1 MKQYSTTTLNQCNFR
16 RKIDMKASNITKVIN
31 KLIVKKLPVFIWGA
45 PGIGKSS
52 IVKQIAAEQGL
63 VFLDLRL
70 SLLDPTDLKGIPFFN
85 AQTNEGVWAKPSFLP
100 SIPDSKGILFLDE
113 INTAPPAVQASAY
126 QLILDRKV
134 GEYELPKGWSIIAA
148 GNRENDR
155 GVVYKMPPPLA
166 NRFVHFEM
174 EVDFDDWKT
183 WAYITKIDASII
195 GYLAYDK
202 SMLFTFD
209 PTLNEK
215 AFATPRSWE
224 YVDSI
229 IKSGIEAELILDSIS
244 GAVGR
249 EAAIG
254 YLSFKK
260 VMGDLPDL
268 NTILDGTLTELN
280 EDNSKVMMALSI
292 GLVNALIENPSH
304 SAINNVLKFSLKLP
318 SEFSIML
325 VKDMQ
330 QNKID
335 VESSDEWSE
344 WVRAFAYLLS

>member
-1 MKQYSTTTLNQCNFR
+1 
-16 RKIDMKASNITKVIN
+16 MKASNITKVID
-31 KLIVKKLPVFIWGA
+31 KLIDRQLPVFVWGA

-52 IVKQIAAEQGL
+52 IVKQIAEQKEL
-63 VFLDLRL
+63 DFLDLRL

-85 AQTNEGVWAKPSFLP
+85 AETKEGVWAKPSFLP
-100 SIPDSKGILFLDE
+100 SDPDSKGILFLDE

-134 GEYELPKGWSIIAA
+134 GEYELPKGWSIVAA

-174 EVDFDDWKT
+174 EVDFDDWKA
-183 WAYITKIDASII
+183 WAYSAGIESAII

-209 PTLNEK
+209 PTSNEK

-229 IKSGIEAELILDSIS
+229 VKSGIDTELILDSIS

-249 EAAIG
+249 EAAVG
-254 YLSFKK
+254 YSSFKK
-260 VMGDLPDL
+260 VMKQLPDL

-280 EDNSKVMMALSI
+280 EDDPKVLMALAI
-292 GLVNALIENPSH
+292 GLVNALRENPSDDG
-304 SAINNVLKFSLKLP
+304 IENVLDFSLQLP
-318 SEFSIML
+318 GEFAIML

-330 QNKID
+330 QNGLD
-335 VESSDEWSE
+335 VEGSAAWGE
-344 WVRAFAYLLS
+344 WVRKFAYLLS

>member
-1 MKQYSTTTLNQCNFR
+1 
-16 RKIDMKASNITKVIN
+16 MKASNITKVID
-31 KLIVKKLPVFIWGA
+31 KLIDRQLPVFIWGA

-52 IVKQIAAEQGL
+52 IVRQIAEEKEM

-85 AQTNEGVWAKPSFLP
+85 ADTQEGVWAKPSFLP
-100 SIPDSKGILFLDE
+100 SESDSRGILFLDE

-126 QLILDRKV
+126 QLILDRRV
-134 GEYELPKGWSIIAA
+134 GEYELPRGWSIVAA

-174 EVDFDDWKT
+174 EVDFEDWKS
-183 WAYITKIDASII
+183 WAYRSGIDASLIAF
-195 GYLAYDK
+195 LAYDK

-209 PTLNEK
+209 PLSNEK
-215 AFATPRSWE
+215 SFATPRSWE

-229 IKSGIEAELILDSIS
+229 IKSGIEKELVLDSIS

-249 EAAIG
+249 EAAVG
-254 YLSFKK
+254 YLSFRK
-260 VMGDLPDL
+260 VMNELPDL
-268 NTILDGTLTELN
+268 SAVLDGTLKELE
-280 EDNSKVMMALSI
+280 EDDPKIMMALAI
-292 GLVNALIENPSH
+292 GLVNAIKEDQREE
-304 SAINNVLKFSLKLP
+304 AVENVLEFSLQLP
-318 SEFSIML
+318 GEFAIMM

-330 QNKID
+330 QSGID
-335 VESSDEWSE
+335 VEGAENWNE
-344 WVRAFAYLLS
+344 WVRKFAYLLA

>member
-1 MKQYSTTTLNQCNFR
+1 
-16 RKIDMKASNITKVIN
+16 MKASDITKVVN
-31 KLIVKKLPVFIWGA
+31 KLIVQKLPVFIWGA

-52 IVKQIAAEQGL
+52 IVKAIAKEQEL
-63 VFLDLRL
+63 EFLDLRL

-85 AQTNEGVWAKPSFLP
+85 AETNEGVWAKPSFLP
-100 SIPDSKGILFLDE
+100 SEPDSKGILFLDE

-134 GEYELPKGWSIIAA
+134 GEYELPDGWSIIAA

-174 EVDFDDWKT
+174 EVDFDDWKA
-183 WAYITKIDASII
+183 WAYSAKIDVSII
-195 GYLAYDK
+195 GFLSYDK

-209 PTLNEK
+209 ATSNEK
-215 AFATPRSWE
+215 SFATPRSWE

-229 IKSGIEAELILDSIS
+229 IKSGIEGILILDSIS

-254 YLSFKK
+254 YMSFKK
-260 VMGDLPDL
+260 VMKNLPNL
-268 NTILDGTLTELN
+268 HTILDGTLTKL
-280 EDNSKVMMALSI
+280 EDEDSKLMMALSI
-292 GLVNALIENPSH
+292 GLVNALKDNLSS
-304 SAINNVLKFSLKLP
+304 SAIDNVLKFSLHIP
-318 SEFSIML
+318 GEFSIML

-330 QNKID
+330 ENGID
-335 VESSDEWSE
+335 VESSSE
-344 WVRAFAYLLS
+344 WKVWVREFAYLLT

>member
-1 MKQYSTTTLNQCNFR
+1 
-16 RKIDMKASNITKVIN
+16 MKASDITKVVSH
-31 KLIVKKLPVFIWGA
+31 LIDKKLPVFVWGA

-52 IVKQIAAEQGL
+52 IVKQIASAKGME
-63 VFLDLRL
+63 FLDLRL

-85 AQTNEGVWAKPSFLP
+85 ADTKEGVWAKPSFLP
-100 SIPDSKGILFLDE
+100 SVPESRGILFLDE

-134 GEYELPKGWSIIAA
+134 GEYALPQGWSIVAA

-174 EVDFDDWKT
+174 EPDFNDWKA
-183 WAYITKIDASII
+183 WAFKAGIESSLIA
-195 GYLAYDK
+195 YLAYDK

-209 PTLNEK
+209 PLSNEK
-215 AFATPRSWE
+215 SFATPRSWE
-224 YVDSI
+224 YVDGI
-229 IKSGIEAELILDSIS
+229 LKAGIEEDLILDSIS

-249 EAAIG
+249 EAAVG

-260 VMGDLPDL
+260 VMRSLPDL
-268 NTILDGTLTELN
+268 ASILDGVLPALEE
-280 EDNSKVMMALSI
+280 EDPKVMMGLAI
-292 GLVNALIENPSH
+292 GLVNALLDNKRDE
-304 SAINNVLKFSLKLP
+304 AITNVLKFSLSMP
-318 SEFSIML
+318 GEFAIML

-330 QNKID
+330 QNGLD
-335 VESSDEWSE
+335 VEGSQSWSD
-344 WVRAFAYLLS
+344 WVRKFAYLLS

>member
-1 MKQYSTTTLNQCNFR
+1 
-16 RKIDMKASNITKVIN
+16 MKASNITKVVN

-52 IVKQIAAEQGL
+52 IVKQIASEKGL
-63 VFLDLRL
+63 AFIDLRL

-85 AQTNEGVWAKPSFLP
+85 AETNEGVWAKPSFLP
-100 SIPDSKGILFLDE
+100 SVPDSKGILFLDE
-113 INTAPPAVQASAY
+113 INSAPPAVQASAY

-134 GEYELPKGWSIIAA
+134 GEYELPEGWSIVAA

-174 EVDFDDWKT
+174 EVNFDDWKA
-183 WAYITKIDASII
+183 WAYKSKIDSSII

-209 PTLNEK
+209 ATSNEK
-215 AFATPRSWE
+215 SFATPRSWE

-229 IKSGIEAELILDSIS
+229 IKSGIEEELILDSIS

-249 EAAIG
+249 EAAVG
-254 YLSFKK
+254 YISFKK
-260 VMGDLPDL
+260 VMNDLPDL
-268 NTILDGTLTELN
+268 NTILEGTRKEIKQ
-280 EDNSKVMMALSI
+280 EDSKVMMGLAI
-292 GLVNALIENPSH
+292 GLVNALLENS
-304 SAINNVLKFSLKLP
+304 SEEAIDNVLKFSLQLP
-318 SEFSIML
+318 GEFAIML

-330 QNKID
+330 QNGID
-335 VESSDEWSE
+335 VEGSSE
-344 WVRAFAYLLS
+344 WGPWVREFSYLLA

>member
-1 MKQYSTTTLNQCNFR
+1 
-16 RKIDMKASNITKVIN
+16 MKASSITKVID
-31 KLIVKKLPVFIWGA
+31 KLIDKQLPVFIWGA

-52 IVKQIAAEQGL
+52 IVKQVAAAKEL
-63 VFLDLRL
+63 EFLDLRL

-85 AQTNEGVWAKPSFLP
+85 ADTKEGVWAKPSFLP
-100 SIPDSKGILFLDE
+100 SDPDSKGILFLDE

-134 GEYELPKGWSIIAA
+134 GEYELPGGWSIVAA

-174 EVDFDDWKT
+174 EVDFDDWKK
-183 WAYITKIDASII
+183 WAYGNDIEAAII
-195 GYLAYDK
+195 AFLAYDK

-209 PTLNEK
+209 PLSNEK
-215 AFATPRSWE
+215 SFATPRSWE

-229 IKSGIEAELILDSIS
+229 VKSGIDTDLILDSIS

-249 EAAIG
+249 DAAVG
-254 YLSFKK
+254 YLAFKK
-260 VMGDLPDL
+260 VMNELPDL
-268 NTILDGTLTELN
+268 AAILDGTLAELE
-280 EDNSKVMMALSI
+280 EDDPKVMMALAI
-292 GLVNALIENPSH
+292 GLVNAVKGVQRDE
-304 SAINNVLKFSLKLP
+304 AIDNVLDFSLQLP
-318 SEFSIML
+318 GEFSIML

-330 QNKID
+330 QNGID
-335 VESSDEWSE
+335 VEGSE
-344 WVRAFAYLLS
+344 MWGAWVKKFAYLLS

>member
-1 MKQYSTTTLNQCNFR
+1 
-16 RKIDMKASNITKVIN
+16 MKASNITKVID
-31 KLIVKKLPVFIWGA
+31 KLIDRQLPVFVWGA

-52 IVKQIAAEQGL
+52 IVKQIAEQKEL
-63 VFLDLRL
+63 EFLDLRL

-85 AQTNEGVWAKPSFLP
+85 AETKEGVWAKPSFLP
-100 SIPDSKGILFLDE
+100 SDPDSKGILFLDE

-174 EVDFDDWKT
+174 EVDFDDWKA
-183 WAYITKIDASII
+183 WAYGAGIESAII

-209 PTLNEK
+209 PTSNEK

-229 IKSGIEAELILDSIS
+229 VKSGIDTELILDSIS

-249 EAAIG
+249 EAAVG
-254 YLSFKK
+254 YSSFKK
-260 VMGDLPDL
+260 VMKQLPDL
-268 NTILDGTLTELN
+268 STVLDGTLTELN
-280 EDNSKVMMALSI
+280 EDDPKVLMALAI
-292 GLVNALIENPSH
+292 GLVNALRENPSDD
-304 SAINNVLKFSLKLP
+304 AIENVLDFSLQLP
-318 SEFSIML
+318 GEFAIML

-330 QNKID
+330 QNSLD
-335 VESSDEWSE
+335 VEGSAAWGE
-344 WVRAFAYLLS
+344 WVRKFAYLLS

>member
-1 MKQYSTTTLNQCNFR
+1 
-16 RKIDMKASNITKVIN
+16 MKASNITKAID
-31 KLIVKKLPVFIWGA
+31 KLIDAQLPVFVWGA

-52 IVKQIAAEQGL
+52 IVKQIAKEKDME
-63 VFLDLRL
+63 FLDLRL

-85 AQTNEGVWAKPSFLP
+85 AETQEGIWAKPSFLP
-100 SIPDSKGILFLDE
+100 SDPDSRGILFLDE

-134 GEYELPKGWSIIAA
+134 GEYELPKGWSIVAA

-174 EVDFDDWKT
+174 EVDFDDWKA
-183 WAYITKIDASII
+183 WAYRAGIESAII

-209 PTLNEK
+209 PTSNEK

-229 IKSGIEAELILDSIS
+229 VKSGIESGLILDSIS

-249 EAAIG
+249 EAAVG
-254 YLSFKK
+254 YSSFKK
-260 VMGDLPDL
+260 VMKDLPDL
-268 NTILDGTLTELN
+268 ERILDGSLKEID
-280 EDNSKVMMALSI
+280 EDDPKVLMALAI
-292 GLVNALIENPSH
+292 GLVNAARQNPSDE
-304 SAINNVLKFSLKLP
+304 AIDNILSFSLQLP
-318 SEFSIML
+318 GEFAIML

-330 QNKID
+330 ANGLD
-335 VESSDEWSE
+335 VEGAEAWDEW
-344 WVRAFAYLLS
+344 VHKFAYLLS

>member
-1 MKQYSTTTLNQCNFR
+1 
-16 RKIDMKASNITKVIN
+16 MKASNITKVVN
-31 KLIVKKLPVFIWGA
+31 QLIEQKLPVFIWGA

-52 IVKQIAAEQGL
+52 IVKQIASEQGL
-63 VFLDLRL
+63 EFLDLRL

-85 AQTNEGVWAKPSFLP
+85 ANTNEGVWAKPSFLP
-100 SIPDSKGILFLDE
+100 SEPDSKGILFLDE

-134 GEYELPKGWSIIAA
+134 GEYALPKGWSIIAA

-174 EVDFDDWKT
+174 EVDFFDWKT
-183 WAYITKIDASII
+183 WAYKAGIESSII
-195 GYLAYDK
+195 AYLAYDK

-209 PTLNEK
+209 ATSNEK
-215 AFATPRSWE
+215 SFATPRSWE

-229 IKSGIEAELILDSIS
+229 IKSGIEVDLILDSIS

-254 YLSFKK
+254 YISFKK
-260 VMGDLPDL
+260 VMKDLPDL
-268 NTILDGTLTELN
+268 KSILDGTLTELE
-280 EDNSKVMMALSI
+280 EDDSKVMMALAI
-292 GLVNALIENPSH
+292 GLVNALLENS
-304 SAINNVLKFSLKLP
+304 SEEAIVNVLNFSLQLP
-318 SEFSIML
+318 GEFAIML

-330 QNKID
+330 SNGLE
-335 VESSDEWSE
+335 VEGSAAWSE
-344 WVRAFAYLLS
+344 WVRKFAYLLS

>member
-1 MKQYSTTTLNQCNFR
+1 
-16 RKIDMKASNITKVIN
+16 MKASDITKVVSR
-31 KLIVKKLPVFIWGA
+31 LIEKKLPVFIWGA

-52 IVKQIAAEQGL
+52 VVKQIANEKALE
-63 VFLDLRL
+63 FFDLRL

-85 AQTNEGVWAKPSFLP
+85 ADTKEGVWAKPSFLP
-100 SIPDSKGILFLDE
+100 SRPESKGILFLDE

-134 GEYELPKGWSIIAA
+134 GEYELPEGWSVVAA

-174 EVDFDDWKT
+174 EADFNDWKT
-183 WAYITKIDASII
+183 WAFKAGIESSII
-195 GYLAYDK
+195 AYLAYDK

-209 PTLNEK
+209 PTSNEK
-215 AFATPRSWE
+215 SFATPRSWE
-224 YVDSI
+224 YVDTI
-229 IKSGIEAELILDSIS
+229 IKSAIEADLILDSIS

-249 EAAIG
+249 EATVG

-260 VMGDLPDL
+260 VMNQLPDL
-268 NTILDGTLTELN
+268 SSILDGSLEAAEV
-280 EDNSKVMMALSI
+280 EDAKIVMALAI
-292 GLVNALIENPSH
+292 GLVNALLENQSEA
-304 SAINNVLKFSLKLP
+304 AIDNVLKFSLTLP
-318 SEFSIML
+318 GEFAIML

-330 QNKID
+330 QNRID
-335 VESSDEWSE
+335 VEGSGVWGE
-344 WVRAFAYLLS
+344 WVRKFAYLLS

>member
-1 MKQYSTTTLNQCNFR
+1 MTKKRYNFEIYVHQR
-16 RKIDMKASNITKVIN
+16 SFYQMKASDITQVVN
-31 KLIVKKLPVFIWGA
+31 QLMLQKLPVFIWGA

-52 IVKQIAAEQGL
+52 IVKAIAKENNL

-100 SIPDSKGILFLDE
+100 SDPDSEGILFLDE
-113 INTAPPAVQASAY
+113 INTAAPAVQASAY
-126 QLILDRKV
+126 QLILDRSV
-134 GEYELPKGWSIIAA
+134 GEYVLPKGWSIIAA
-148 GNRENDR
+148 GNRETDR
-155 GVVYKMPPPLA
+155 GVVYKMPSPLA

-174 EVDFDDWKT
+174 EVDFDDWKA
-183 WAYITKIDASII
+183 WAYKMKIDASII
-195 GYLAYDK
+195 AYLSYDK

-209 PTLNEK
+209 PLSNEK

-224 YVDSI
+224 YVNKILRAGIDS
-229 IKSGIEAELILDSIS
+229 ALILNSIT
-244 GAVGR
+244 GAVGK

-260 VMGDLPDL
+260 VMHTLPNLED
-268 NTILDGTLTELN
+268 ILSGKLEQVEEEGN
-280 EDNSKVMMALSI
+280 KVMMALVI
-292 GLVNALIENPSH
+292 GLVNVLIENPSEE
-304 SAINNVLKFSLKLP
+304 AIDNVLKFSLNLP
-318 SEFSIML
+318 GEFSIML

-335 VESSDEWSE
+335 VEGANHWPE
-344 WVRAFAYLLS
+344 WVREFAYLLA

>member
-1 MKQYSTTTLNQCNFR
+1 
-16 RKIDMKASNITKVIN
+16 MKASNITKVVN
-31 KLIVKKLPVFIWGA
+31 KLIVQKLPVFIWGA

-52 IVKQIAAEQGL
+52 IVKAIAQEQEL
-63 VFLDLRL
+63 EFLDLRL

-85 AQTNEGVWAKPSFLP
+85 AETNEGVWAKPSFLP
-100 SIPDSKGILFLDE
+100 SDPDSKGILFLDE

-134 GEYELPKGWSIIAA
+134 GEYELPEGWSIIAA

-155 GVVYKMPPPLA
+155 GIVYKMPPPLA

-174 EVDFDDWKT
+174 EVDFDDWKA
-183 WAYITKIDASII
+183 WAYSAKIDASII
-195 GYLAYDK
+195 GFLAYDK

-209 PTLNEK
+209 ATSNEK
-215 AFATPRSWE
+215 SFATPRSWE

-229 IKSGIEAELILDSIS
+229 VKSGIDGDLILDCIS

-254 YLSFKK
+254 YISFKK
-260 VMGDLPDL
+260 VMKELPDL
-268 NTILDGTLTELN
+268 DTVLDGTLTELN
-280 EDNSKVMMALSI
+280 EDDSKVMMALSI
-292 GLVNALIENPSH
+292 GLVNALIEKPTSE
-304 SAINNVLKFSLKLP
+304 AIDNVLKFSLKLP

-330 QNKID
+330 QNGID
-335 VESSDEWSE
+335 VEGSSEWGE
-344 WVRAFAYLLS
+344 WVREFAYLLS

>member
-1 MKQYSTTTLNQCNFR
+1 
-16 RKIDMKASNITKVIN
+16 MKASNITKVVN
-31 KLIVKKLPVFIWGA
+31 KLIVKKLPVFIWGP

-52 IVKQIAAEQGL
+52 IVKQIATSQEFE
-63 VFLDLRL
+63 FLDLRL

-85 AQTNEGVWAKPSFLP
+85 PETNEGVWAKPSFLP
-100 SIPDSKGILFLDE
+100 SDTGSKGILFLDE

-134 GEYELPKGWSIIAA
+134 G
-148 GNRENDR
+148 
-155 GVVYKMPPPLA
+155 

-174 EVDFDDWKT
+174 EVDFNDWKA
-183 WAYITKIDASII
+183 WAYSSKIESAII
-195 GYLAYDK
+195 AYLAYDK

-209 PTLNEK
+209 ASSNEK
-215 AFATPRSWE
+215 SFATPRSWE

-229 IKSGIEAELILDSIS
+229 VKSGIEADLILDSIS

-260 VMGDLPDL
+260 VMKDLPDL
-268 NTILDGTLTELN
+268 NTILDGSLTELEE
-280 EDNSKVMMALSI
+280 EDSKVMMALAI
-292 GLVNALIENPSH
+292 GLVNALLENNSEE
-304 SAINNVLKFSLKLP
+304 AIDNVLRFSLQLP
-318 SEFSIML
+318 GEFSIML

-330 QNKID
+330 QNGID
-335 VESSDEWSE
+335 VEGSNAWGE
-344 WVRAFAYLLS
+344 WVREFAYLLA

>member
-1 MKQYSTTTLNQCNFR
+1 
-16 RKIDMKASNITKVIN
+16 MKASNITKAID
-31 KLIVKKLPVFIWGA
+31 KLIDAQLPVFIWGA

-52 IVKQIAAEQGL
+52 IVKQIAKEKDMA
-63 VFLDLRL
+63 FLDLRL

-85 AQTNEGVWAKPSFLP
+85 AETQEGVWAKPSFLP
-100 SIPDSKGILFLDE
+100 SDPDSRGILFLDE

-134 GEYELPKGWSIIAA
+134 GEYELPKGWSIVAA

-174 EVDFDDWKT
+174 EVDFDDWKA
-183 WAYITKIDASII
+183 WAYRAGIESAII

-209 PTLNEK
+209 PTSNEK

-229 IKSGIEAELILDSIS
+229 VKSGIESDLILDSIS

-249 EAAIG
+249 EAAVG
-254 YLSFKK
+254 YSSFKK
-260 VMGDLPDL
+260 VMKDLPDL
-268 NTILDGTLTELN
+268 QSILEGSLKEID
-280 EDNSKVMMALSI
+280 EDDPKVLMALAI
-292 GLVNALIENPSH
+292 GLVNAARQNPSDE
-304 SAINNVLKFSLKLP
+304 AIDNILSFSLQLP
-318 SEFSIML
+318 GEFAIML

-330 QNKID
+330 ANELD
-335 VESSDEWSE
+335 VEGAEAWGE
-344 WVRAFAYLLS
+344 WVRKFAYLLS

>member
-1 MKQYSTTTLNQCNFR
+1 
-16 RKIDMKASNITKVIN
+16 MKASNITKVVSS
-31 KLIVKKLPVFIWGA
+31 LIDRKLPVFIWGA

-52 IVKQIAAEQGL
+52 IVKKIAKDKELA
-63 VFLDLRL
+63 FIDLRL

-85 AQTNEGVWAKPSFLP
+85 AETKEGVWAKPSFLP
-100 SIPDSKGILFLDE
+100 SKEGSKGILFLDE

-126 QLILDRKV
+126 QLILDRRV
-134 GEYELPKGWSIIAA
+134 GEYELPEGWSIVAA

-174 EVDFDDWKT
+174 EVDFNDWKA
-183 WAYITKIDASII
+183 WAYAAKIESSII
-195 GYLAYDK
+195 AYLAYDK

-209 PTLNEK
+209 ATSNEK
-215 AFATPRSWE
+215 SFATPRSWE

-229 IKSGIEAELILDSIS
+229 IKSCIEADLILDSIS

-260 VMGDLPDL
+260 IMKDLPDL
-268 NTILDGTLTELN
+268 NRVIDGSLMELEE
-280 EDNSKVMMALSI
+280 EDPKVMMALSI
-292 GLVNALIENPSH
+292 GLVNALIEKTGEE
-304 SAINNVLKFSLKLP
+304 AIDNVLKFSLLLP
-318 SEFSIML
+318 GEFSIML

-330 QNKID
+330 QNSID
-335 VESSDEWSE
+335 VEGSEVWGE
-344 WVRAFAYLLS
+344 WVRKFAYLLS

>member
-1 MKQYSTTTLNQCNFR
+1 
-16 RKIDMKASNITKVIN
+16 MKASNITKVID
-31 KLIVKKLPVFIWGA
+31 KLIDRQLPVFIWGA

-52 IVKQIAAEQGL
+52 IVKQIAAHKEL
-63 VFLDLRL
+63 EFLDLRL

-85 AQTNEGVWAKPSFLP
+85 ADTKEGVWAKPSFLP
-100 SIPDSKGILFLDE
+100 SDPQSKGILFLDE

-126 QLILDRKV
+126 QLILDRRV
-134 GEYELPKGWSIIAA
+134 GEYELPKGWSIVAA

-174 EVDFDDWKT
+174 EVDFEDWKN
-183 WAYITKIDASII
+183 WAYKQGIESAII
-195 GYLAYDK
+195 AFLAYDK

-209 PTLNEK
+209 PMSNEK
-215 AFATPRSWE
+215 SFATPRSWE

-229 IKSGIEAELILDSIS
+229 VKSGIENELILDSIS

-249 EAAIG
+249 EAAVG

-260 VMGDLPDL
+260 VMKELPDL
-268 NTILDGTLTELN
+268 REILNGSLTELE
-280 EDNSKVMMALSI
+280 EDDPKVMMALAI
-292 GLVNALIENPSH
+292 GLLNALREDASDE
-304 SAINNVLKFSLKLP
+304 AVDNVLKFSLQLP
-318 SEFSIML
+318 GEFSVML

-330 QNKID
+330 QNDID
-335 VESSDEWSE
+335 VEGSEEWGE
-344 WVRAFAYLLS
+344 WVRKFAYLLA

>member
-1 MKQYSTTTLNQCNFR
+1 
-16 RKIDMKASNITKVIN
+16 MKASNITKAID
-31 KLIVKKLPVFIWGA
+31 KLIDAQLPVFIWGA

-52 IVKQIAAEQGL
+52 IVKQIAKEKDME
-63 VFLDLRL
+63 FLDLRL

-85 AQTNEGVWAKPSFLP
+85 AETQEGVWAKPSFLP
-100 SIPDSKGILFLDE
+100 SDPDSKGILFLDE

-134 GEYELPKGWSIIAA
+134 GEYELPKGWSIVAA

-174 EVDFDDWKT
+174 EVDFDDWKA
-183 WAYITKIDASII
+183 WAYRAGIESAII

-209 PTLNEK
+209 PTSNEK

-229 IKSGIEAELILDSIS
+229 VKSGIESGLILDSIS

-249 EAAIG
+249 EAAVG
-254 YLSFKK
+254 YSSFKK
-260 VMGDLPDL
+260 VMKDLPDL
-268 NTILDGTLTELN
+268 ERILDGSLKEID
-280 EDNSKVMMALSI
+280 EDDPKVLMALAI
-292 GLVNALIENPSH
+292 GLVNAARQNPSDE
-304 SAINNVLKFSLKLP
+304 AIDNILSFSLQLP
-318 SEFSIML
+318 GEFAIML

-330 QNKID
+330 ANGLD
-335 VESSDEWSE
+335 VEGAEAWDEW
-344 WVRAFAYLLS
+344 VHKFAYLLS